1 MDYSVRRI
9 SCEDGTWD
17 QLISSWEIQCKE
29 VEDDFANYAVDSMPV
44 LAEAA
49 ATTEQASRAR
59 TTWAI
64 GLYDST
70 RPLVAALANL
80 APIPGYK
87 SPVLRIRQL
96 TVCPLLDFG
105 ALSDD
110 TYADTLIELTWGIYR
125 LSQNELAAGHIHLHL
140 RSPADVAYFQ
150 AFGKNLDGSNVFD
163 SVTHKG
169 AWLRIDKRAS

>member
-1 MDYSVRRI
+1 MNYSVRRI
-9 SCEDGTWD
+9 SRDDGTWG
-17 QLISSWEIQCKE
+17 QLISNWDSQCKE
-29 VEDDFANYAVDSMPV
+29 VEEDFANYAVDSMPV
-44 LAEAA
+44 LEEAA
-49 ATTEQASRAR
+49 GTTEQASRIR

-64 GLYDST
+64 GLYDDT

-87 SPVLRIRQL
+87 DPVLRIRQL

-169 AWLRIDKRAS
+169 AWLRIGKRAS